1 MVWTVAQGH
10 TKPRFAFQVDL
21 DVDALNHQE
30 CFLLDMG
37 DRIYKFVGDAA
48 SAFDRMDATNFA
60 DYLEK
65 SKNGAATVE
74 DANE

>member
-1 MVWTVAQGH
+1 M
-10 TKPRFAFQVDL
+10 
-21 DVDALNHQE
+21 
-30 CFLLDMG
+30 DMG

-48 SAFDRMDATNFA
+48 SPFDRTAAANFA

-65 SKNGAATVE
+65 SKNGVATLE

>member
-1 MVWTVAQGH
+1 M
-10 TKPRFAFQVDL
+10 DL
-21 DVDALNHQE
+21 DAEALNHQE
-30 CFLLDMG
+30 CFILDMG

-48 SAFDRMDATNFA
+48 SPFDRTAAANFA

-65 SKNGAATVE
+65 GKNGVATLE